1 MNRML
6 SLEGRLAG
14 LLIILGMGGFGLGYG
29 MGRANWPPLLAWLLA
44 SALLVSLAVLLA
56 RLFAGPV
63 AALLRALSGAVQS
76 FRDGDFA
83 FSIHTRR
90 RDELGELVTAHN
102 ELGQVLREERQN
114 LFQRELMLHT
124 VVQNTP
130 TAIVLLNARGH
141 VVYANLAARH
151 LLGGGRKVEGRLLD
165 ELLANVP
172 PALRDAVLEGGAGLY
187 SAELDGHDETWHLD
201 HRDLQLNGQRHRLL
215 LLKHLTRELTR
226 QEVATWKKVI
236 RVISHE
242 LNNSL
247 APVISLS
254 HSGRALVQAGQYE
267 RLPQVLATIG
277 ERARHLE
284 GFVKAYAGFA
294 KLPLPRPEAVD
305 WSDLVATLE
314 AQWPFRLVGEL
325 PTRAGCFDRAQ
336 IEQVLINLLKNAHE
350 SGSEAAQIELAI
362 SERATQV
369 ELKVRDRGSG
379 MSSAVLENALIPFYS
394 TKRSGSGI
402 GLALAREIAEAHG
415 GRLTLRNR
423 EGGGLAVILT
433 LPAASR
439 APGNA
444 PTTIGKAEPAAQE

>member
-1 MNRML
+1 MNRVL

-14 LLIILGMGGFGLGYG
+14 LLIIVGMGGFGLGYG
-29 MGRANWPPLLAWLLA
+29 MGRSNWPPLLAWLLA
-44 SALLVSLAVLLA
+44 VALLVSLAVLLA
-56 RLFAGPV
+56 RLLAGPV
-63 AALLRALSGAVQS
+63 AALVRALSGAVQS

-90 RDELGELVTAHN
+90 QDEIGELVTAHN
-102 ELGQVLREERQN
+102 ELGKVLRAERQD

-130 TAIVLLNARGH
+130 TAIVLVNARNH

-151 LLGGGRKVEGRLLD
+151 LLGGGRKIEGG
-165 ELLANVP
+165 LLADLLASVP
-172 PALRDAVLEGGAGLY
+172 SALREAVLGRSAGLY
-187 SAELDGHDETWHLD
+187 SAEVDGHEETYHLD

-215 LLKHLTRELTR
+215 LLKHLTREMTR

-254 HSGRALVQAGQYE
+254 HSGRALVEAGQYQ
-267 RLPQVLATIG
+267 RLPQVLETIG

-284 GFVKAYAGFA
+284 GFVKGYAGFA
-294 KLPLPRPEAVD
+294 KLPLPRRERID
-305 WSDLVATLE
+305 WTGLVADLG
-314 AQWPFRLVGEL
+314 AQWPFRLVGTL
-325 PTRAGCFDRAQ
+325 PAHPGTFDRAQ

-350 SGSEAAQIELAI
+350 SGSADAEIELEI
-362 SERATQV
+362 SERAGQV
-369 ELKVRDRGSG
+369 ELAVRDRGSG
-379 MSSAVLENALIPFYS
+379 MSTAVLENALIPFYS

-423 EGGGLAVILT
+423 EGGGLAVILV
-433 LPAASR
+433 LPAESGT
-439 APGNA
+439 PGL
-444 PTTIGKAEPAAQE
+444 PPA